1 MQLNFAVQIR
11 GVYIHAMVGSID
23 ELNQLLAIADGGAAT
38 RTDLLNDVV
47 SSDEATTSFGMANGS
62 TIELTKSDET
72 LTGVKEP
79 IMVVEKPVT
88 NEDVQDAL
96 RTVVVKKGFPA
107 AQELL
112 KEFGTVNARSLP
124 AEKNAAFVQRATE
137 VANG

>member
-1 MQLNFAVQIR
+1 MKIELGYQVDGVWHNFFLVSLEEYDIIR
-11 GVYIHAMVGSID
+11 AKFKRDEPQPYTMVDALID
-23 ELNQLLAIADGGAAT
+23 N
-38 RTDLLNDVV
+38 
-47 SSDEATTSFGMANGS
+47 DEATTSFGMANGS

-96 RTVVVKKGFPA
+96 RTVVNKKGFPA

-112 KEFGTVNARSLP
+112 KEFGAANAKAIP
-124 AEKNAAFVQRATE
+124 AEKSAAFVQRATE